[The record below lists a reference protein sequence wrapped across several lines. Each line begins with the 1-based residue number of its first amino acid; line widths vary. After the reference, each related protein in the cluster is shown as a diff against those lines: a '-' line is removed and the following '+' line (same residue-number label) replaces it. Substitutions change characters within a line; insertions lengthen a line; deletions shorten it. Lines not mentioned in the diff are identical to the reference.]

1 MSSSSPGSP
10 QRPDWLK
17 LYEAAVLELDQTVLP
32 SRVQA
37 ARTAIHTR
45 IVELRTAQ
53 RTEEDS
59 RLEDA
64 PKNPEF
70 VNKDLRLTAT

>member
-1 MSSSSPGSP
+1 MNSLGPGSLKRP
-10 QRPDWLK
+10 QWQK
-17 LYEAAVLELDQTVLP
+17 LYEEVVLELDQNVLP

-53 RTEEDS
+53 PTEEDS
-59 RLEDA
+59 RLEGA
-64 PKNPEF
+64 
-70 VNKDLRLTAT
+70 LRILNALKKMYD